1 MAGATP
7 NYGFI
12 LPVGTEDYDV
22 EVFNTNMQSLDTII
36 KSLADTFSSFIKF
49 TAEGGVAYK
58 MINKTGSA
66 SVKGSIVTVNSALAD
81 SVKLQVNEFDAIGV
95 MYEDGIAD
103 GQYCWVVKN
112 GKADVLLKDG
122 TASTIGNWVISA
134 DTDGRADASQPT
146 PTPNNTTGEH
156 TTHFKEIGH
165 CLETKG
171 AGTDVLARITLHF
184 N

>member
-1 MAGATP
+1 MATATP
-7 NYGFI
+7 NYGLI
-12 LPVGTEDYDV
+12 LPAGVENYDV
-22 EVFNTNMQSLDTII
+22 EVFKTNMQTIDTIL
-36 KSLADTFSSFIKF
+36 KSLADNFSSFIKF
-49 TAEGGVAYK
+49 TPEGGVAYK
-58 MINKTGSA
+58 MVNKTGSA
-66 SVKGSIVTVNSALAD
+66 SVKGSLVAASLTTYD
-81 SVKLQVNEFDAIGV
+81 GFRLQASEFDTIGV
-95 MYEDGIAD
+95 VYEDGIAD

-122 TASTIGNWVISA
+122 TASTVGNWVIGA

-156 TTHFKEIGH
+156 TTHFKEVGH

-171 AGTDVLARITLHF
+171 AGTNVLARCTLHF